1 MKKRILSVILIAT
14 MAISIT
20 GCSEATKR
28 TMKSFKSEHGG
39 GLNRTVTV
47 YDYNG
52 NPIDSW
58 TGKFDV
64 SEDENSVFFDMDGK
78 RVIISGGIVVNEE
91 Q

>member
-1 MKKRILSVILIAT
+1 MKKRIIA
-14 MAISIT
+14 MVLVAAVAIGTT

-28 TMKSFKSEHGG
+28 SMKSFQSNIGG

-52 NPIDSW
+52 EPIDSW

-64 SEDENSVFFDMDGK
+64 SEDENKVFFDLDGK
-78 RVIISGGIVVNEE
+78 RVIIRGGIVINEE
-91 Q
+91 N